1 MHSTATTRS
10 WRKGSIGF
18 QESLGTGAQ
27 VAMQQDLPLLVED
40 TQIHPAGM
48 QVDATVVGVG
58 FGVESHQ
65 VSSLWKLDTS
75 GSIPN
80 SYAPRGGLDEYQQVG
95 E

>member
-1 MHSTATTRS
+1 V
-10 WRKGSIGF
+10 G
-18 QESLGTGAQ
+18 
-27 VAMQQDLPLLVED
+27 V
-40 TQIHPAGM
+40 

-80 SYAPRGGLDEYQQVG
+80 RMLPEEALMSINSAEAHPAYAFFLDTAARLSKLPSGSTAVGGRAA
-95 E
+95 